1 MPPVNKVLR
10 VPKKEMW
17 QSEDEAERDAAMENK
32 DKKANLLD
40 MPDTRAHA
48 HTHKRVIAEG
58 KNWRSES
65 SYYATTSPL
74 YATSSS

>member
-1 MPPVNKVLR
+1 MYFGTSKKLESCTGILPHVNKVLR

-40 MPDTRAHA
+40 MPDTRRCTHA
-48 HTHKRVIAEG
+48 CTNTQKG
-58 KNWRSES
+58 
-65 SYYATTSPL
+65 YC
-74 YATSSS
+74 